1 MATQPGAGSVTAVQ
15 ASSGQSEVRSSPL
28 ACFAPDAP
36 TGGAG
41 EAPRPLFDE
50 WLRARLPP
58 GGRVD
63 VAADGG
69 VEVVHTVAAGDTT
82 STIAKA
88 YLGLT
93 DVYGERDLG
102 AAIAKENR
110 DLHAGSEVRIPHLLA
125 EPFRS
130 PDDDRMTGP
139 ADRALKGIYLT
150 GGTAGQMW
158 PAMLERAASHG
169 LNAIVVDAKAS
180 GGDVTY
186 STRVKLARDSGAGRS
201 PSIPDFSRAVRF
213 AHERGITVIARVT
226 CFRDPWLASYAPRLA
241 VQSKS
246 GGTAAIGWLDPAS
259 AQVQDYLVDLVEEVV
274 DLGAD
279 EVQLDYVRF
288 PVEGTADAA
297 MLPPDGHRAR
307 AIAAFVERVHEL
319 TASRH
324 VPLSLDV
331 FGIAASGPR
340 GDIDAL
346 GQNLVLLGPEAE
358 AISPMVYPS
367 HYPVGTLGFE
377 HPGDHPELVGFG
389 TKAAVQKLAS
399 AQVTGTIIRPWLQAA
414 PFRTS
419 TFGPGY
425 ILDEIRNAEAS
436 GAAGWLLWDAGNS
449 YWAVWKALP
458 VVGVHPAKEVVVER

>member
-1 MATQPGAGSVTAVQ
+1 MEVT
-15 ASSGQSEVRSSPL
+15 
-28 ACFAPDAP
+28 
-36 TGGAG
+36 
-41 EAPRPLFDE
+41 
-50 WLRARLPP
+50 
-58 GGRVD
+58 
-63 VAADGG
+63 ADGG
-69 VEVVHTVAAGDTT
+69 VEVVHTVAAGDTP

-88 YLGLT
+88 YLELT
-93 DVYGERDLG
+93 DVYGAKDLG

-110 DLHAGSEVRIPHLLA
+110 DLHVGAEVRIPHLLV
-125 EPFRS
+125 EPFRR
-130 PDDDRMTGP
+130 PDEDRMTGP

-150 GGTAGQMW
+150 GGTAGLKWSQ
-158 PAMLERAASHG
+158 MLERVQLHG
-169 LNAIVVDAKAS
+169 LNAVVVDAKAS

-186 STRVKLARDSGAGRS
+186 PTHVKLALDSGAGRS
-201 PSIPDFSRAVRF
+201 PSIPDFNRAVRF

-226 CFRDPWLASYAPRLA
+226 CFHDPWLASYAPRLS

-246 GGTAAIGWLDPAS
+246 GGSAAIGWLDPAS
-259 AQVQDYLVDLVEEVV
+259 AQVQDYLVDLVKEVV

-297 MLPPDGHRAR
+297 MLPPDGHRAK
-307 AIAAFVERVHEL
+307 AIASFVERVHEL
-319 TASRH
+319 TATRH

-346 GQNLVLLGPEAE
+346 GQNLLLLGPEAE

-367 HYPVGTLGFE
+367 HYPVGTLGFD
-377 HPGDHPELVGFG
+377 HPGDHPDLVGFG
-389 TKAAVQKLAS
+389 TKAAVAKLA
-399 AQVTGTIIRPWLQAA
+399 AGQVPGTIVRPWLQAA

-419 TFGPGY
+419 TFGPDY
-425 ILDEIRNAEAS
+425 IVDEIRAAEAS
-436 GAAGWLLWDAGNS
+436 GAVGWLMWDAGNS

-458 VVGVHPAKEVVVER
+458 VVREVTPTARAATASR